1 MSEADQVG
9 TSGAK
14 SIAGK
19 VRVRRSAV
27 HSYFDR
33 VDVEHPKTKKIVEGT
48 CCTLCKE
55 VFLSII
61 STNLKN
67 HSQHKHPEAYEL
79 VLRKYKLSLFCV
91 KSMFVNVCLFR
102 RR

>member
-9 TSGAK
+9 TSGGR

-48 CCTLCKE
+48 SCTLCKE
-55 VFLSII
+55 VFLSTI

-67 HSQHKHPEAYEL
+67 HLQHKHPEAYEL